1 MAVVTLLVL
10 VSIDT
15 FISGYLLAS
24 RRADR
29 KRLEVLTAHLHDF
42 ESRLD
47 LVELSSHE

>member
-10 VSIDT
+10 VFIDT

-29 KRLEVLTAHLHDF
+29 KRYEALTVYMQDIVTRMDALEV
-42 ESRLD
+42 
-47 LVELSSHE
+47 SHV